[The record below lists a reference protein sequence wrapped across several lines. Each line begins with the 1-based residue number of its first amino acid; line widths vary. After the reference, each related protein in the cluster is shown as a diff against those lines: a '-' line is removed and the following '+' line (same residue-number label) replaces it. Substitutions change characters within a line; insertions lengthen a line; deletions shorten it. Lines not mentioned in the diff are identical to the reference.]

1 MSIIIIWQL
10 TSGEHIETIFL
21 ICVVCISTI
30 KVSVNYLN
38 DVLYPC
44 SKLSFRNFNVGLL
57 SNLKNHKR
65 ILYKLSIQALKRASC
80 FNLKPT
86 KCICK
91 AARYKLVNRYIAY
104 NVHLSFDLLC
114 MRMNGSF
121 VWEYTNVCVKWII
134 IV

>member
-1 MSIIIIWQL
+1 MMCYI
-10 TSGEHIETIFL
+10 H
-21 ICVVCISTI
+21 V
-30 KVSVNYLN
+30 
-38 DVLYPC
+38 P
-44 SKLSFRNFNVGLL
+44 KLSFRNFNVGLL

-65 ILYKLSIQALKRASC
+65 ILYKLSIQALNRATC

-121 VWEYTNVCVKWII
+121 V
-134 IV
+134 